1 VNFDWRWRERG
12 ADNVNM
18 RRLLMKSTICSLLA
32 AATLAFASSAAPAQQ
47 PPQRPKAA
55 PHAHG
60 LPLGQVRPMTVAF
73 AKQIVAAAKKAA
85 CQPPGGD
92 CSGAFAVVDDT
103 GSLVYFEIIDGVLAD
118 GPDLAIK
125 KAKTSALWRRPT
137 ETFLNAVDK
146 KTNTSYAGGTFMD
159 MTTSPGGLPLVK
171 NGRIVGGF
179 GSGAVGSRGAIKQI
193 NAAVTA
199 EATRLFGPQ

>member
-1 VNFDWRWRERG
+1 
-12 ADNVNM
+12 
-18 RRLLMKSTICSLLA
+18 MKSTIWSVLA
-32 AATLAFASSAAPAQQ
+32 AATLAFASSAAPAQR
-47 PPQRPKAA
+47 PPERPKAA

-137 ETFLNAVDK
+137 EAFLNAVDN

>member
-1 VNFDWRWRERG
+1 
-12 ADNVNM
+12 M
-18 RRLLMKSTICSLLA
+18 RSTRYSVLA
-32 AATLAFASSAAPAQQ
+32 AAALALICSAALAQQ
-47 PPQRPKAA
+47 TPDRSQATA
-55 PHAHG
+55 HAHG
-60 LPLGQVRPMTVAF
+60 LPLGQARPMTVAL

-85 CQPPGGD
+85 CQPPAGA
-92 CSGAFAVVDDT
+92 CSGAFAVVDDA

-137 ETFLNAVDK
+137 ETFLHSVDSK
-146 KTNTSYAGGTFMD
+146 RNTSYVGGTFLD

-171 NGRIVGGF
+171 DGRIVGAF
-179 GSGAVGSRGAIKQI
+179 GSAAVGSRGAIEQI

-199 EATRLFGPQ
+199 EATKLFGPQ